1 MKRVIYLAVIAVFLL
16 IPLVLQAQEQRMWIL
31 LNHKPKFQSINT
43 ERVMF
48 LDEELRNMTNTLS
61 IDNIKQVFP
70 YSRNDTLL
78 RLFEIKVTNEQANAI
93 ASYPQIEEFYF
104 PSEEENIELYN
115 PSDYM
120 WYLYYSDSTSWLWHL
135 KTIMADQAW
144 DITKGDTNIKI
155 AILDT
160 WFDINHPD
168 LINKF
173 YCTYDPYDNQ
183 PFYTDGTRHNHGT
196 AVASFAAAET
206 DGGGQLASVG
216 FNCRIIPYK
225 AWNGNYLE
233 RAHHASLAM
242 HADVLTSSAGGWS
255 CDRNFN
261 NIEKMAVKEILNNG
275 TVIVMPAGNG
285 NQGTHCYSSE
295 LQSDQPF
302 RPLHPYYDDR
312 IIIVTSTTKEDL
324 HHNGVDSSHS
334 HYSEVDICAPG
345 YDIMGAKSTVDQF
358 GNPEQWPYF
367 GKYGGTSFSTPI
379 VAGTCALIK
388 SVNKC
393 LTPADIEEIIK
404 TTADPVQDEYLY
416 PGLLGAGR
424 LNAYEAVTM
433 AQDYHNGDTISTNT
447 LWASNTFYKGNIV
460 VMPGST
466 LTVTGT
472 IHLDSTVRIIVLPGG
487 KLVVDG
493 GTLTSACDCFMWKG
507 IEVVGDRTKHQEPQ
521 YQGVVELKNGAV
533 IENAITAIRTGLRDE
548 DWHTTGGI
556 ITATNTVFK
565 NNQRSLEFLSYCDTD
580 SAANLLN
587 NCSYFV
593 GCTFTIDTNNV
604 LAQNNRQFT
613 NHVTMWDVKNVRFK
627 GCTFENKM
635 NRGRLCEGKGIA
647 TIDAGFSLT
656 TYPFP
661 YATYSGGGSFL
672 PDTFLFNTF
681 TGFYTAVEVTTTGN
695 QYAVKLDETKFNN
708 NQQAISVYGN
718 NHVEVIRCD
727 VNQTDYKA
735 SMVYQRKGISL
746 ENSTGYHIEKNQ
758 FYDYYY
764 SPSSQSNNSKYGIK
778 ITNSGTNNN
787 RIYKNDFTKMANGIL
802 VSGTNGNVKRGLQFI
817 CNNFSTNDY
826 DIRLMH
832 YATIAPCQGQINS
845 GADNNFSGTYDYNIY
860 NSSLPDITYLYS
872 SSNPAHYPSLAYHVT
887 PLSNGISTNPCY
899 STIFDINLNRTD
911 YNTSDLA
918 AMVSAYQELDSARVS
933 QLEMTEEGTYN
944 TSPVSPE
951 MMALQQEAS
960 DLYYK
965 AVRQIMLD
973 SLTDMATLAEWH
985 ATASV
990 FADPYSWSETMY
1002 QMNETA
1008 EYASIV
1014 TDDTAERDNY
1024 AAFRALKSE
1033 CASLTTE
1040 KGVNWYAMSEEQIE
1054 RLIRIAELNTGR
1066 TSVMAKGILCFF
1078 FNICYEDVDET
1089 INTRSAICQG
1099 EGLSD
1104 TLFESVTKT
1113 KYIDEQEN
1121 TQESNLVIYPNPTN
1135 QTFSIS
1141 FSEAQESVKQV
1152 RIINMQGKVVL
1163 SQENPSNN
1171 VVNIANL
1178 PVGMYVVRVLGQS
1191 GKEYAVKL
1199 VKE

>member
-1 MKRVIYLAVIAVFLL
+1 MKKMVILMLVFLFTCMV
-16 IPLVLQAQEQRMWIL
+16 IQAQYTCYEPESEIPMRTDLCHRVFPINWEDESL
-31 LNHKPKFQSINT
+31 LISSYIPT
-43 ERVMF
+43 
-48 LDEELRNMTNTLS
+48 TNTP
-61 IDNIKQVFP
+61 IITIPVNINVWREDNGTG
-70 YSRNDTLL
+70 NWWLDTPAYRDSLQKAFDYL
-78 RLFEIKVTNEQANAI
+78 NQIYGHNEEYTLYIPNA
-93 ASYPQIEEFYF
+93 QF
-104 PSEEENIELYN
+104 
-115 PSDYM
+115 
-120 WYLYYSDSTSWLWHL
+120 
-135 KTIMADQAW
+135 
-144 DITKGDTNIKI
+144 
-155 AILDT
+155 ILDT
-160 WFDINHPD
+160 RVRFVIDTVCYYNNSIMAHNYYTFQFTNYLLSNHPERLNRFNYHLSLDTTQVWSGVSSGYDAQYPSIVTIKQCENREVD
-168 LINKF
+168 LYAF
-173 YCTYDPYDNQ
+173 ALHMAHEFGHDFGLHHTYN
-183 PFYTDGTRHNHGT
+183 TEN
-196 AVASFAAAET
+196 
-206 DGGGQLASVG
+206 
-216 FNCRIIPYK
+216 
-225 AWNGNYLE
+225 
-233 RAHHASLAM
+233 
-242 HADVLTSSAGGWS
+242 
-255 CDRNFN
+255 
-261 NIEKMAVKEILNNG
+261 
-275 TVIVMPAGNG
+275 TVIAHPEFLWDVFGTETQDWCDAPATRVCYHEGNWAC
-285 NQGTHCYSSE
+285 N
-295 LQSDQPF
+295 
-302 RPLHPYYDDR
+302 PLD
-312 IIIVTSTTKEDL
+312 
-324 HHNGVDSSHS
+324 
-334 HYSEVDICAPG
+334 
-345 YDIMGAKSTVDQF
+345 
-358 GNPEQWPYF
+358 
-367 GKYGGTSFSTPI
+367 
-379 VAGTCALIK
+379 
-388 SVNKC
+388 
-393 LTPADIEEIIK
+393 
-404 TTADPVQDEYLY
+404 
-416 PGLLGAGR
+416 
-424 LNAYEAVTM
+424 
-433 AQDYHNGDTISTNT
+433 STNT
-447 LWASNTFYKGNIV
+447 CTNNIMGGTCMSRHFSALQCGRIHRALGVSTLKDFAYGDTSSSVIHISSNLELDYTRKFYQSIV
-460 VMPGST
+460 VDSGVT
-466 LTVTGT
+466 LTVTCRMEMSPDT
-472 IHLDSTVRIIVLPGG
+472 RVIVNPGG
-487 KLVVDG
+487 KLIVDG
-493 GTLTSACDCFMWKG
+493 GTLTSAEPGTMWKG

-533 IENAITAIRTGLRDE
+533 IENAITAIRTGLLDE
-548 DWHTTGGI
+548 GWHTTGGI
-556 ITATNTVFK
+556 ITATNAIFR

-860 NSSLPDITYLYS
+860 NSSFPDITYLYS

-933 QLEMTEEGTYN
+933 QWEMTEEGTYN

-1078 FNICYEDVDET
+1078 FNICYEKEEET
-1089 INTRSAICQG
+1089 MDTYNATCQETELPNTYMENEANTSIT
-1099 EGLSD
+1099 D
-1104 TLFESVTKT
+1104 N
-1113 KYIDEQEN
+1113 QEN
-1121 TQESNLVIYPNPTN
+1121 IQAAGLIIYPNPAN
-1135 QTFSIS
+1135 QTFTIS

-1171 VVNIANL
+1171 TVNIANL
-1178 PVGMYVVRVLGQS
+1178 PVGMYVVRVLSQS